1 MYANNAN
8 LQPVGQDFKRSPVI
22 EQMLRS
28 TTTDTGLNGEFDIIS
43 MYSPRQR
50 LKITNHSEFW
60 RQLCEASALSFD
72 EESGAFPLAQKQRDV
87 CPLIIDIKPMLVG
100 EECAPWLTGFLESI
114 CHAFQEAIRATFQ
127 LDPNNAAQLLAAVST
142 SAPWTEKNGNDVITH
157 SHARIYFPYCVSAI
171 DIQRRLVFPRAME
184 ILKELSVSKYINGQ
198 QVNRTDF
205 ISLAGDKPLTF
216 YGHTEQEGQEPL
228 MFSGIW
234 GYVNRV
240 KMSFDSDVYQT
251 QTAPLNTIFF
261 PDYHSIFTEKQQ
273 SLNVL
278 QQYRD
283 GDGNIDITFWLP
295 LFLSNDYYT
304 RPTPLN
310 ENSPL
315 NRGATGTDAQNYM
328 LNALSGTPRS
338 NGQNASPGASPNAS
352 PASSPGQRNVADE
365 RPIEIAQRFM
375 HMLSK
380 DRFMKK
386 IYWTKIGKVLY
397 NISDGTQRGLDMWIQ
412 KTVYIIQNL
421 EPGTEIPSFLQG
433 DITNICTSLYHTFF
447 NNWYTLNTLA
457 SFASQDNE
465 EAYNAWH
472 MDWCLPSLAKASTSV
487 ENDIAQA
494 LYRTYWLN
502 FSCSSFSKRRWY
514 YFHRHTWVE
523 SDHGVELRK
532 LISSD
537 FRNRFERL
545 CTDMCEAAERTS
557 NEEEKAGLRA
567 EIKKINALIIN
578 LGRTSVKNNV
588 MSEVAEF
595 FYNANFNKYLDSD
608 GETYALLN
616 GVFEATDTGITFRQ
630 GIPEDYKC
638 RCAPTRYFADL
649 TWEHPMVVEAM
660 NWAHQMYPDDELFEY
675 MMKYE
680 ASVFRGG
687 NIDKKVGMRIGE
699 GGNGKSMWVKAE
711 ECIHGPY
718 LVKLPVS
725 FLTKEQFDAN
735 SPTPALARTKGTRL
749 VIVQE
754 ASKKARF
761 SDEAFKLYSGNDSF
775 FGRGLNMDGDDIR
788 PLFKIVL
795 VANNLPMFVH
805 VDGAIQDRAVV
816 LPHLANF
823 VYDAPADPAEQM
835 RQRKFKRNDN
845 FEQRIPLLSPYLLWA
860 FIQYYPLYAR
870 DGLRQVPTIVKQ
882 YTDQYWKDI
891 DPVFQ
896 WQGEEV
902 QKVTVTAVD
911 GSEIADERH
920 HLTLNDC
927 YANYREWYR
936 FAFPQTRLPDRNS
949 LREQLVS
956 KWGHMRAG
964 GWYGWKFVRNPTDVR
979 NVIPSARNPVKR
991 MVGDEGNYNTGNGN
1005 SMTPQDYI
1013 MMQQQAQQQAQQ
1025 MAQQQAVQYDQ
1036 TGQQCV
1042 QANQQQVQFVNQQYA
1057 GQQGQQYVGQ
1067 QYVQQYTGQQY
1078 TGQPMMQDA
1087 QFEMQGCS
1095 STGGMNTGMN
1105 TGMNATMPANM
1116 DQTAIYQAKKAL
1128 NPNLS
1133 IVDLPPPDV
1142 VGKLDASK
1150 LYGSPDVN
1158 VVSNPFDF
1166 VNQIASRMGSIATV

>member
-1 MYANNAN
+1 MYANNGG

-22 EQMLRS
+22 EQILR
-28 TTTDTGLNGEFDIIS
+28 TTTQDTGLNGEFDIIS
-43 MYSPRQR
+43 MFSPRQR
-50 LKITNHSEFW
+50 LKITDHAEFW
-60 RQLCEASALSFD
+60 RQLCEATSVAFGED
-72 EESGAFPLAQKQRDV
+72 NGCFPLAQKQRDV

-100 EECAPWLTGFLESI
+100 EVYTPWQTGFLESI
-114 CHAFQEAIRATFQ
+114 CHAFQEAILATFQ
-127 LDPNNAAQLLAAVST
+127 LDSGNAAQLICAVST
-142 SAPWTEKNGNDVITH
+142 SAPWVERDGQDTITY
-157 SHARIYFPYCVSAI
+157 SHARIHFPYCVSAI

-184 ILKELSVSKYINGQ
+184 ILKELNVNKYVIGQ
-198 QVNRTDF
+198 QVNRNDF
-205 ISLAGDKPLTF
+205 INIAGSKPLTF

-228 MFSGIW
+228 VYGGIW
-234 GYVNRV
+234 GYVNRI
-240 KMSFDSDVYQT
+240 KASFDSDVYQT
-251 QTAPLNTIFF
+251 QTAPLNTVFF
-261 PDYHSIFTEKQQ
+261 PDYHSIFRERQIPI
-273 SLNVL
+273 SVL
-278 QQYRD
+278 QQYR
-283 GDGNIDITFWLP
+283 GVDGNIDVNFWLP

-304 RPTPLN
+304 NPTPLN

-315 NRGATGTDAQNYM
+315 NRGATGTDTQSYM
-328 LNALSGTPRS
+328 LNALASTPRQGS
-338 NGQNASPGASPNAS
+338 NNNSPNAS
-352 PASSPGQRNVADE
+352 PASSPGQRNIADE
-365 RPIEIAQRFM
+365 KPIEIAQRFM

-380 DRFMKK
+380 DRFLKK

-397 NISDGTQRGLDMWIQ
+397 NVSDGTQRGLDMWIQ
-412 KTVYIIQNL
+412 KTVQVINNL
-421 EPGTEIPSFLQG
+421 EQGTELPSFLQG
-433 DITNICTSLYHTFF
+433 DVAMICTGLYHTFF

-465 EAYNAWH
+465 DAYNAWH

-494 LYRTYWLN
+494 LYRVYWLN
-502 FSCSSFSKRRWY
+502 FACSSFSKRRWY

-545 CTDMCEAAERTS
+545 CTDMCEAAERSS
-557 NEEEKAGLRA
+557 NEEEKAGLRT

-588 MSEVAEF
+588 MSEAAEY
-595 FYNANFNKYLDSD
+595 FYNSNFNKYLDSD
-608 GETYALLN
+608 GDTYALLN

-649 TWEHPMVVEAM
+649 TWDHPMVVEAM
-660 NWAHQMYPDDELFEY
+660 TWAHQMYPDDELFVY
-675 MMKYE
+675 MMKWE
-680 ASVFRGG
+680 ASIFRGG
-687 NIDKKVGMRIGE
+687 NIDKKVGMRIGS
-699 GGNGKSMWVKAE
+699 GDNGKSMWVRAE

-749 VIVQE
+749 VVVQE

-795 VANNLPMFVH
+795 VANNLPVFVH
-805 VDGAIQDRAVV
+805 VDKAIRERAVV
-816 LPHLANF
+816 LPNVAQF
-823 VYDAPADPAEQM
+823 TYDAPADPAEQM

-845 FEQRIPLLSPYLLWA
+845 FEQRIPILSPYLLWA

-870 DGLRQVPTIVKQ
+870 DGLRNVPAIVKE

-891 DPVFQ
+891 DPIFQ

-902 QKVTVTAVD
+902 EKLTVTGAD
-911 GSEIADERH
+911 GSEIPDERH

-936 FAFPQTRLPDRNS
+936 FAFPQTKLPDRNS
-949 LREQLVS
+949 LREQLIT

-964 GWYGWKFVRNPTDVR
+964 GWYGWKFVRNPGDVR

-991 MVGDEGNYNTGNGN
+991 MVGDDNNAGMNGN
-1005 SMTPQDYI
+1005 SMTPQEYI
-1013 MMQQQAQQQAQQ
+1013 AMQQQAQQQAQQ
-1025 MAQQQAVQYDQ
+1025 
-1036 TGQQCV
+1036 C
-1042 QANQQQVQFVNQQYA
+1042 
-1057 GQQGQQYVGQ
+1057 GQQYPQQYSQQYGQ
-1067 QYVQQYTGQQY
+1067 QYPQQCGQQY
-1078 TGQPMMQDA
+1078 GQPMYQDV
-1087 QFEMQGCS
+1087 QFQFQGGNQ
-1095 STGGMNTGMN
+1095 GGNQANGQGN
-1105 TGMNATMPANM
+1105 QANM
-1116 DQTAIYQAKKAL
+1116 NYNADGKQPVTFVDQTTAEAWEAKKAL
-1128 NPNLS
+1128 SPNLCV
-1133 IVDLPPPDV
+1133 VDLPPPDMM
-1142 VGKLDASK
+1142 GKVAMMNGS
-1150 LYGSPDVN
+1150 GSPSGQGYSGYN
-1158 VVSNPFDF
+1158 NQFSANPFDF
-1166 VNQIASRMGSIATV
+1166 VNQIAASMTGIPTV